1 MSEPTLGSEPS
12 TSGDPQ
18 VPEEQQQHAEQA
30 EGAEQAVT
38 RRSDRHKHHKH
49 PWLRRGGIFVAAAV
63 VLALVLSVAAYVKLT
78 GNIHRLDITDA
89 LGARPTPHAT
99 TDKKTNLPPL
109 NILVM
114 GSDTRA
120 GSGNSAYGSN
130 NVEYGV
136 AGARSDTNLV
146 VHLSAD
152 RKSAT
157 VVSIPR
163 DSMTKAPQDCK
174 QKTWKPETGVTRQ
187 WNANFTQGGPACT
200 IKTFEGLTG
209 IFIDHFVVID
219 FRGFQQMVDALGGV
233 TVCTPEPIDDKDS
246 HLVLPAGKTKVNG
259 KQALGYVRVRHSVGD
274 GSDLGRI
281 NRQQAFLS
289 SVVQEATKS
298 SLLLR
303 PDRLFRFLNA
313 ATQSM
318 TADTHLNVGEMRDI
332 AQSVGRIGMSQ
343 IRFVTV
349 PTHTYAPDPNRVEW
363 SDSADLIWE
372 SLREDKPLPGQKA
385 PPGTT
390 PPTPTPTTS
399 TPLTVSPDTIQ
410 VRITNDSGVGG
421 LARQAAS
428 ALTVQGFKVDG
439 YVSGTG
445 KPTKG
450 VVVRYGKGMEE
461 AARTVAAAFPG
472 SQTRADE
479 LLGSTIEVSLGM
491 GAKNVVEVPNRVG
504 TQPIPSPT
512 VTATPAPTS
521 TETIKAR
528 TADQDICS

>member
-1 MSEPTLGSEPS
+1 MQSRPRAPSRPSRGAPTATS
-12 TSGDPQ
+12 TTSTPGCAG
-18 VPEEQQQHAEQA
+18 EESSWLP
-30 EGAEQAVT
+30 
-38 RRSDRHKHHKH
+38 RSSWRSSSAS
-49 PWLRRGGIFVAAAV
+49 PPT
-63 VLALVLSVAAYVKLT
+63 SSST

-318 TADTHLNVGEMRDI
+318 TADTDLNVGEMKRHRPERR
-332 AQSVGRIGMSQ
+332 SHRHV
-343 IRFVTV
+343 
-349 PTHTYAPDPNRVEW
+349 PDP
-363 SDSADLIWE
+363 
-372 SLREDKPLPGQKA
+372 LRHRPHPHLRPG
-385 PPGTT
+385 PEPG
-390 PPTPTPTTS
+390 
-399 TPLTVSPDTIQ
+399 
-410 VRITNDSGVGG
+410 R
-421 LARQAAS
+421 
-428 ALTVQGFKVDG
+428 
-439 YVSGTG
+439 
-445 KPTKG
+445 
-450 VVVRYGKGMEE
+450 VVRL
-461 AARTVAAAFPG
+461 R
-472 SQTRADE
+472 
-479 LLGSTIEVSLGM
+479 
-491 GAKNVVEVPNRVG
+491 
-504 TQPIPSPT
+504 
-512 VTATPAPTS
+512 
-521 TETIKAR
+521 
-528 TADQDICS
+528 

>member
-1 MSEPTLGSEPS
+1 MSEPTPGSEPS
-12 TSGDPQ
+12 TPGDSTVGGQ
-18 VPEEQQQHAEQA
+18 
-30 EGAEQAVT
+30 GT
-38 RRSDRHKHHKH
+38 GRRSERHKDHKH
-49 PWLRRGGIFVAAAV
+49 PWLRRGGIAVAAALAVAV
-63 VLALVLSVAAYVKLT
+63 VLSIVAYVKLT
-78 GNIHRLDITDA
+78 GNIDRLDITEA
-89 LGARPTPHAT
+89 LGDRPKQQAT
-99 TDKKTNLPPL
+99 TDAETNLAPL

-120 GSGNSAYGSN
+120 GDGNSAYGSN

-174 QKTWKPETGVTRQ
+174 QTTWKPETGVTRQ

-200 IKTFEGLTG
+200 IKTLEGLTG
-209 IFIDHFVVID
+209 IYLDHFVVID
-219 FRGFQQMVDALGGV
+219 FRGFQRMVDALGGV
-233 TVCTPEPIDDKDS
+233 TVCTPEPINDRDS

-259 KQALGYVRVRHSVGD
+259 KQALGYVRVRHTVGD

-289 SVVQEATKS
+289 SVVQEATRS

-313 ATQSM
+313 ATESM
-318 TADTHLNVGEMRDI
+318 TADTELIVGQMRDI
-332 AQSVGRIGMSQ
+332 AQSVARIGMDQ

-349 PTHTYAPDPNRVEW
+349 PTRTYEPDPNRVQW
-363 SDSADLIWE
+363 TDSADLIWE
-372 SLREDKPLPGQKA
+372 ALREDKPLPGQKP
-385 PPGTT
+385 PPGT
-390 PPTPTPTTS
+390 PKPTPSPTTS
-399 TPLTVSPDTIQ
+399 KPLTVSPNLIR

-421 LARQAAS
+421 LARQAAG
-428 ALTVQGFKVDG
+428 ALEVQGFRIDS
-439 YVSGTG
+439 YVNGTG
-445 KPTKG
+445 APGKG

-461 AARTVAAAFPG
+461 SARTVAAAFPE
-472 SQTRADE
+472 SKIRQDTA
-479 LLGSTIEVSLGM
+479 LGSTIEVSVGQ

-504 TQPIPSPT
+504 NTPLPTPT
-512 VTATPAPTS
+512 VTATPPASS